1 MLADVL
7 ASQEVARDR
16 RRAALEELEQNPKA
30 VRPQVLERCLR
41 AFGYEVKRQT
51 GSHRVYGK
59 PGAYPLSVPFRRPH
73 IKQAY
78 IDQVIARFREEL
90 GEEGGERLDGSD

>member
-1 MLADVL
+1 MLADPL
-7 ASQEVARDR
+7 AYTEVARDR
-16 RRAALEELEQNPKA
+16 RREALEELEQNPKA

-41 AFGYEVKRQT
+41 AFGYELKRQT

-78 IDQVIARFREEL
+78 IDQVIARFRGEL
-90 GEEGGERLDGSD
+90 GEEGGERSDGSD